1 MRTKRSDRTTC
12 QGKPAVH
19 PRVTG
24 RILWSLVVTLLLFLT
39 GCVTV
44 DVINLSELNARVLI
58 RLPDTPGGY
67 TRYIRPGSSTSTF
80 SNHGGAVTIQTLPDE
95 QYRKLLEDLRTEIN
109 RRLFEEGE
117 SLSAEDV
124 ARLVQRL
131 EGIDDLV
138 EQMADDGTS
147 CTVNAPDFS
156 SVTAIL
162 NWDSANGK
170 WALSC
175 SVDTDE

>member
-1 MRTKRSDRTTC
+1 MRTKRTDRSDSLRR
-12 QGKPAVH
+12 PAAQLKCT
-19 PRVTG
+19 R
-24 RILWSLVVTLLLFLT
+24 RILWSLAFPLLMFLT

-44 DVINLSELNARVLI
+44 EVFNLSELNARVLI

-67 TRYIRPGSSTSTF
+67 TRHIRPGSSTSTF

-95 QYRKLLEDLRTEIN
+95 QFRQLLGDLRTEIN
-109 RRLFEEGE
+109 RKLFEEGE

-124 ARLVQRL
+124 ARLVSRL
-131 EGIDDLV
+131 EEIDDLV

-147 CTVNAPDFS
+147 CSVNAPDFS

-175 SVDTDE
+175 SVATDE